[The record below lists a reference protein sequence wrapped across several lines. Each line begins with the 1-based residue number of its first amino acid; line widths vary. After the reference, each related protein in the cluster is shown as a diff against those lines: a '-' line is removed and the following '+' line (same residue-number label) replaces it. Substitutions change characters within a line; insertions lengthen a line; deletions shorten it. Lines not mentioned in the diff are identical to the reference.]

1 MKRTRKALMLLLSAA
16 LTLPFALA
24 ACGDPD
30 DGTSGPSAAS
40 ESSSAGEESQEVFV
54 DTDAIAAIDALY
66 TGEVDRTLNKV
77 NLAAGR
83 TYTFSRDPSDPYLD
97 ADGKKLYVEYV
108 TGSRAVPEPSVS
120 LLGLLCV
127 GGLLIRRR
135 RQ

>member
-77 NLAAGR
+77 NLAVPIR
-83 TYTFSRDPSDPYLD
+83 SR
-97 ADGKKLYVEYV
+97 V
-108 TGSRAVPEPSVS
+108 TRR
-120 LLGLLCV
+120 
-127 GGLLIRRR
+127 IRIWTPTARS
-135 RQ
+135 

>member
-97 ADGKKLYVEYV
+97 ADG
-108 TGSRAVPEPSVS
+108 SRENV
-120 LLGLLCV
+120 
-127 GGLLIRRR
+127 
-135 RQ
+135 